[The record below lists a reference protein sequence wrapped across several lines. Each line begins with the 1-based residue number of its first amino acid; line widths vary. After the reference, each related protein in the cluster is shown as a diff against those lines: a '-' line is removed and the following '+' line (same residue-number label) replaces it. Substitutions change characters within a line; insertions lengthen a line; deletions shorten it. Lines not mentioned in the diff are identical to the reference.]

1 MQMDAKLNKNSGQM
15 LKALNDV
22 LMQKQKAG
30 NDLLRQAQ
38 ASNEPQTQRIEQTDN
53 RAVAIMLSAE
63 AKESY
68 VKLSENSPKRKNN
81 KSSSRNNTYEHQ
93 PSHNPSSDNSSAGWL
108 YGLLHD
114 AGSR

>member
-15 LKALNDV
+15 LKALNEV

-38 ASNEPQTQRIEQTDN
+38 ASSEPQTQRIEQTDH

-63 AKESY
+63 AKE
-68 VKLSENSPKRKNN
+68 KLREAKRKQA
-81 KSSSRNNTYEHQ
+81 KRKKQ
-93 PSHNPSSDNSSAGWL
+93 QKQQQK
-108 YGLLHD
+108 
-114 AGSR
+114 

>member
-15 LKALNDV
+15 LKVLNDV

-63 AKESY
+63 AKE
-68 VKLSENSPKRKNN
+68 KLRESKRK
-81 KSSSRNNTYEHQ
+81 Q
-93 PSHNPSSDNSSAGWL
+93 PKEKKQQKQQQK
-108 YGLLHD
+108 
-114 AGSR
+114 

>member
-22 LMQKQKAG
+22 LMQKQKAR

-63 AKESY
+63 AKG
-68 VKLSENSPKRKNN
+68 KLREAKRK
-81 KSSSRNNTYEHQ
+81 Q
-93 PSHNPSSDNSSAGWL
+93 PKEKKQQKQQQK
-108 YGLLHD
+108 
-114 AGSR
+114 

>member
-1 MQMDAKLNKNSGQM
+1 MDAKLNKNSGQM

-30 NDLLRQAQ
+30 NDLLRQGQ

-63 AKESY
+63 AKGRLREA
-68 VKLSENSPKRKNN
+68 KRK
-81 KSSSRNNTYEHQ
+81 Q
-93 PSHNPSSDNSSAGWL
+93 PIEKKQQKQQQK
-108 YGLLHD
+108 
-114 AGSR
+114 

>member
-1 MQMDAKLNKNSGQM
+1 M

-38 ASNEPQTQRIEQTDN
+38 ANNEPQTQRIEQTDL

-63 AKESY
+63 AKE
-68 VKLSENSPKRKNN
+68 KLREAKRK
-81 KSSSRNNTYEHQ
+81 Q
-93 PSHNPSSDNSSAGWL
+93 PKEKKQQKQQQQK
-108 YGLLHD
+108 
-114 AGSR
+114 

>member
-1 MQMDAKLNKNSGQM
+1 MQMDAKLNKKNLGQM

-30 NDLLRQAQ
+30 NDLLRQGQ

-63 AKESY
+63 AKG
-68 VKLSENSPKRKNN
+68 KLREAKRK
-81 KSSSRNNTYEHQ
+81 Q
-93 PSHNPSSDNSSAGWL
+93 PIEKKQQKQQQK
-108 YGLLHD
+108 
-114 AGSR
+114 

>member
-1 MQMDAKLNKNSGQM
+1 MQMDAKLNKKNLGQI

-30 NDLLRQAQ
+30 NDLLRQGQ

-63 AKESY
+63 AKGRLREA
-68 VKLSENSPKRKNN
+68 KRK
-81 KSSSRNNTYEHQ
+81 Q
-93 PSHNPSSDNSSAGWL
+93 PIEKKQQKQQQK
-108 YGLLHD
+108 
-114 AGSR
+114 

>member
-22 LMQKQKAG
+22 LMQEQKAG
-30 NDLLRQAQ
+30 NDLLRQGQ

-63 AKESY
+63 AKG
-68 VKLSENSPKRKNN
+68 KLREAKRK
-81 KSSSRNNTYEHQ
+81 Q
-93 PSHNPSSDNSSAGWL
+93 PIEKKQQKQQQK
-108 YGLLHD
+108 
-114 AGSR
+114 

>member
-1 MQMDAKLNKNSGQM
+1 MDAKLNKNSGQM

-38 ASNEPQTQRIEQTDN
+38 ASTEPQTQRIEQTDH

-63 AKESY
+63 SKE
-68 VKLSENSPKRKNN
+68 KLREAKRK
-81 KSSSRNNTYEHQ
+81 Q
-93 PSHNPSSDNSSAGWL
+93 PKEKKQQKQQQK
-108 YGLLHD
+108 
-114 AGSR
+114 